1 LRLLRWRKSSPTWRQ
16 ASRHNATLS
25 SVRDNRAATGEGIK
39 PVKIVLSTAGLLT
52 AAVVAACAVSSGDQG
67 TYFAGRQWGLQYR
80 ATNQSWSSIDSVCH
94 LGAKQVAAGL
104 NEQDEKDWIQGCTSA
119 LNEVRST
126 TATATTTD
134 TPTTTTDTPTT
145 TDVPTTTTDTP
156 TTETTTDNRNNNNSS
171 GGSSSSGDN
180 GSNGSSGSGGSSSSG
195 SGSSSRGDN

>member
-1 LRLLRWRKSSPTWRQ
+1 
-16 ASRHNATLS
+16 
-25 SVRDNRAATGEGIK
+25 
-39 PVKIVLSTAGLLT
+39 VKIVLSTAGLLT
-52 AAVVAACAVSSGDQG
+52 AAVLAACAVSSGDQG

-156 TTETTTDNRNNNNSS
+156 TTETTTDNRNNGNN
-171 GGSSSSGDN
+171 SSGDN
-180 GSNGSSGSGGSSSSG
+180 GGSSNSNSSGDNGGSSNSGGGISSGGSGSSG
-195 SGSSSRGDN
+195 SSRGDN